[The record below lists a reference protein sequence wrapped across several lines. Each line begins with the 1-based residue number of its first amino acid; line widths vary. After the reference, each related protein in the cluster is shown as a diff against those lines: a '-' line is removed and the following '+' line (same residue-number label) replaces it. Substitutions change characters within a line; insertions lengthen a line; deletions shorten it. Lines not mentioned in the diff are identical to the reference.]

1 MTYCVRLDYLT
12 YCNQSESGLY
22 LIFSCHFLK
31 VLPQNANTKSVE
43 AVKKKAVKAV
53 SSSAVHAST
62 GQPKGL
68 VSQISSLKEKATR
81 SLDVYPINLE
91 GRRPSWMRGLGGRSP
106 PVKTKSGLVFRL
118 SKQRQVNTISFV
130 SFSSAFIVWGLM
142 LIYSNRLQFQY

>member
-1 MTYCVRLDYLT
+1 MTHNLSLEHLT
-12 YCNQSESGLY
+12 HCHQPESGGH

-31 VLPQNANTKSVE
+31 VLQKNANKKSVE

-81 SLDVYPINLE
+81 SLDVCPINLE
-91 GRRPSWMRGLGGRSP
+91 GRRPSWTGGLGGGAP
-106 PVKTKSGLVFRL
+106 
-118 SKQRQVNTISFV
+118 Q
-130 SFSSAFIVWGLM
+130 
-142 LIYSNRLQFQY
+142 